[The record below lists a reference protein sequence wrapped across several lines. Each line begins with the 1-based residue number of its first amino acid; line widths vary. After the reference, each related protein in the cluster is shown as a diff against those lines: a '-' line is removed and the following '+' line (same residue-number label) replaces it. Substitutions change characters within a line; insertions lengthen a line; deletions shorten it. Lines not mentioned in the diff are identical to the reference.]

1 MVKIIKLKGGLG
13 NQMFQYAFA
22 KLIEQKTKEEVLV
35 DFSAYTSLKGDVVR
49 VPRIVNFSISLLPA
63 EKRDVSD
70 ICCFSHHGNSQSFF
84 YRIGIFAEKTLNKKY
99 FWEPNRAYINVDEI
113 LKYSFFDGYW
123 QSYKYIEPVFE
134 DLKKEFVPRNPL
146 SEKTCI
152 MQEKISKENAVFIG
166 VRKGD
171 YEAEIS
177 HYGSFSENY
186 YISAMKKIEESVE
199 NPVFYI
205 FSNDIDWCKTN
216 IDWGNR
222 NVIFRNKEDQ
232 TDDFEELILM
242 ASCKHAIMVNS
253 TYHWWGAYLINNPD
267 KIIICPEKWFFD
279 DKPIDIIPPQ
289 WIKWPD
295 R

>member
-1 MVKIIKLKGGLG
+1 MKIIKLKGGLG

-63 EKRDVSD
+63 EKRDVSG
-70 ICCFSHHGNSQSFF
+70 ICCFSHYGNSQSFF

-99 FWEPNRAYINVDEI
+99 FWEPHRAYINVDEI

-166 VRKGD
+166 IRKGD
-171 YEAEIS
+171 YEAEVS

-186 YISAMKKIEESVE
+186 YISAIKKIEESVE
-199 NPVFYI
+199 NPIFYI
-205 FSNDIDWCKTN
+205 FSNDIEWCKTN